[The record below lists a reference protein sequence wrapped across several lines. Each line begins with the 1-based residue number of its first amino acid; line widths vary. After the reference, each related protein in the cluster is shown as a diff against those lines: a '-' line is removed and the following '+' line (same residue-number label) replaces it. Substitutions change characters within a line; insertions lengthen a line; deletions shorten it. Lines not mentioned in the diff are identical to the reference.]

1 MNNSDLKDETPFY
14 SLRRVEEE
22 DQPQQLDNARVHGR
36 PRMRSTNEITK
47 KGIFEELRLR
57 DSPSPT
63 NNTPW
68 NNITLTFKG
77 TGYSTIDAFSVFNQ
91 LRRQIDPHQQ
101 FLGIPKPEEISF
113 DDSDYDE
120 IPMEL
125 ALAHHVIQTEP
136 AVQIRIRQIK
146 IWAKKTKILSVN
158 IFKPREEDGGTQSVV
173 LVRNISE
180 PIDGT
185 KTFGCKL
192 PQHMR
197 DNIYYSLDYAN
208 QHSQIMRYSTEERSI
223 VNIQFNA
230 EWKAM
235 TCTRSEFVEEIHK
248 ERFKKAL
255 SLRTKLSPLTLR
267 PQREDD
273 QTVLSR
279 HSLSQIP
286 SKVIQEWNND
296 PIFINYK
303 NENTDAIEEAQPKEE
318 KVVTF
323 ANFPDSKTIDDEHT
337 VCAPVPTSS
346 KTVEENPFQVEE
358 FRDTQIK
365 LINHTIATLD
375 LLTEQLNDSRRS
387 KSISPPPV
395 EDIKGTPPESGN
407 KSN

>member
-1 MNNSDLKDETPFY
+1 MNNNEIKDETPFY
-14 SLRRVEEE
+14 SLKRVEEE

-36 PRMRSTNEITK
+36 PRMRSTNEATK

-68 NNITLTFKG
+68 NNITLVFKG

-91 LRRQIDPHQQ
+91 LRRQIDPHKQ
-101 FLGIPKPEEISF
+101 FLGTPKPEEISF

-125 ALAHHVIQTEP
+125 ALAHHMIQTEP

-146 IWAKKTKILSVN
+146 IWAMKTKTLSVN

-185 KTFGCKL
+185 KTSGCKL

-208 QHSQIMRYSTEERSI
+208 QHSKIMQYSTENRS
-223 VNIQFNA
+223 VVSVQFNA

-255 SLRTKLSPLTLR
+255 QLRTKLSPLTLR
-267 PQREDD
+267 PKKEDD
-273 QTVLSR
+273 QAVSSE

-286 SKVIQEWNND
+286 SKVIQEWSND

-303 NENTDAIEEAQPKEE
+303 KEKVEAIGEAQIKEE

-323 ANFPDSKTIDDEHT
+323 ADALNSDPIDEEHT
-337 VCAPVPTSS
+337 ACAPVPVNSR
-346 KTVEENPFQVEE
+346 VAEEDPLQTEE
-358 FRDTQIK
+358 FRNTQIR

-375 LLTEQLNDSRRS
+375 ILTEQLNDSRRS

-407 KSN
+407 NK